1 MTTAA
6 VVSLRLARVADAAAV
21 AEAAGRQWLADAERA
36 RLDAITA
43 PGRRAQFLAGRWT
56 LRQLLASEMGGD
68 ALRDWPLTAGIDGPP
83 RPQTASPPDV
93 HLALSHSGDWLACAV
108 APVPIGLDIEVP
120 KPRRRLDEL
129 VAAVF
134 TASEQAAFAA
144 TEPSGRADLFHAVWT
159 LKEAWLK
166 RHAEGVSPGRL
177 AQVHTRPAT
186 PAEAN
191 ARVWSGGGLA
201 LALVVP
207 CDAPLKW
214 SGEAPELASASPQWW
229 QVGG

>member
-1 MTTAA
+1 VTTAA
-6 VVSLRLARVADAAAV
+6 VVSLRLARVAGAAAV
-21 AEAAGRQWLADAERA
+21 AEAAGRQWLSDAERA
-36 RLDAITA
+36 RLEAITA
-43 PGRRAQFLAGRWT
+43 PGRRAQFVAGRWT
-56 LRQLLASEMGGD
+56 LRQLLAGEMGGD

-83 RPQTASPPDV
+83 RLQAACPADV
-93 HLALSHSGDWLACAV
+93 HLAISHSGDWLACAL
-108 APVPIGLDIEVP
+108 ATVPIGLDIEVP
-120 KPRRRLDEL
+120 KPRRHLDGL

-134 TASEQAAFAA
+134 TASEQAAVAA
-144 TEPSGRADLFHAVWT
+144 AEPSARADLFHTIWT

-191 ARVWSGGGLA
+191 ARVWSGGGLT
-201 LALVVP
+201 LALV
-207 CDAPLKW
+207 APGDVELKC
-214 SGEAPELASASPQWW
+214 SGEAPQWASPQWW

>member
-1 MTTAA
+1 MTAA
-6 VVSLRLARVADAAAV
+6 VVLLRLARVADTAML
-21 AEAAGRQWLADAERA
+21 AEAAGRQWLSDAERA

-68 ALRDWPLTAGIDGPP
+68 AQRDWPLTAGTDGPP
-83 RPQTASPPDV
+83 RLQTGAPPGV
-93 HLALSHSGDWLACAV
+93 HLALSHSGDWLACA
-108 APVPIGLDIEVP
+108 AATVPIGLDIETP

-134 TASEQAAFAA
+134 TESEQAAVAA
-144 TEPSGRADLFHAVWT
+144 AEPSGRADLFHAIWT

-177 AQVHTRPAT
+177 AQVRTRPAA

-191 ARVWSGGGLA
+191 ARVWSDGGLA
-201 LALVVP
+201 LALV
-207 CDAPLKW
+207 APGDVALKW
-214 SGEAPELASASPQWW
+214 SGEAPQWASPQWW